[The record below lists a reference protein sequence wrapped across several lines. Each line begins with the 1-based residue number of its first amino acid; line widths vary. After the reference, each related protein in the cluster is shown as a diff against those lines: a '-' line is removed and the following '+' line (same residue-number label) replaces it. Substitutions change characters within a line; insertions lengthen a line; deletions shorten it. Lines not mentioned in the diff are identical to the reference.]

1 MGKISIK
8 KQIEMEIRERI
19 ASGEWKPGDRIPVT
33 QQWADR
39 FNTSLA
45 NAHKAMVQLV
55 REGLLLRINTGT
67 VVNAPSIRM
76 TCMAVCITKDP
87 LRGNMRFLNFM
98 ANACRE
104 ELARRDMTAR
114 FIYNDKPQNLI
125 RELNS
130 LAALGKIQGA
140 ILTSSDQNFAE
151 ELKKLNIPYAELSSR
166 RARNA
171 VHSAPFSNEVFRKLK
186 HMGIRK
192 IAMVSSFSRFE
203 EMNFPENLPTEH
215 FSLFRKRLGDFRIE
229 LPEEN
234 LFRLDHDENH
244 SRFAYEKLG
253 LLLSRPRE
261 QWPDLIWLDDDN
273 FVDGAMIRFY
283 QNRICIPED
292 IRLLILVN
300 EGMYPLLPVPC
311 HLLILPVPDCA
322 RLLVDRVMQ
331 QFRNEH
337 SVPGHYQIRFEEYIP
352 NE

>member
-1 MGKISIK
+1 
-8 KQIEMEIRERI
+8 MEIRGRI

-104 ELARRDMTAR
+104 ELARRDMTAW

-186 HMGIRK
+186 
-192 IAMVSSFSRFE
+192 
-203 EMNFPENLPTEH
+203 
-215 FSLFRKRLGDFRIE
+215 
-229 LPEEN
+229 
-234 LFRLDHDENH
+234 HDENH